1 MERKPLVM
9 DEDGIR
15 DMVAVMMP
23 VLDERQRRLFLG
35 SVSNAVGF
43 GSASTSP

>member
-1 MERKPLVM
+1 MM
-9 DEDGIR
+9 DEDGIK